1 MIEARIQGI
10 PCLIDV
16 TYFFEQKPLGRYCDS
31 RDDCYGYTEI
41 EYDVC
46 DRRGRKAPWLE
57 RKMKDEDYDAV
68 ERLIIDK
75 RGEI

>member
-16 TYFFEQKPLGRYCDS
+16 THFFEQKPLGRYCDS
-31 RDDCYGYTEI
+31 CDDCYGYTEI

-57 RKMKDEDYDAV
+57 RKMQDEDYDEI